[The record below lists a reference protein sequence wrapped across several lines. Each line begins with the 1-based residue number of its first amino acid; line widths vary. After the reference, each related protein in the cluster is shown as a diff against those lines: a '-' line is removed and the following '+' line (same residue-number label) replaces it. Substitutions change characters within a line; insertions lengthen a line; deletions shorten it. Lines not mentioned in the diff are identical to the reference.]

1 MPMNERSMLHWP
13 ISRLNIRAMALV
25 LGMAVVS
32 LGGAAVAAA
41 QPAAPQP
48 SAAAV
53 RGLPDFADLVD
64 QVGPA
69 VVNIRTTAK
78 VRSNN
83 RSGSQTDE
91 EMQEFFRRYFGVPGP
106 RQDPRRNTPQPG
118 DEEETPRGVGSGFV
132 LSADGYVI
140 TNAHVVDGA
149 DEVFVR
155 LIDRREFKARVIGA
169 DERTDVAVVKIDATG
184 LPAVR
189 IGDVNRLRVG
199 EWVIAIGSP
208 FDLDNT
214 VTAGIV
220 SAKARDTG
228 DFLPLIQTDVA
239 INPGNSGGPLI
250 NLRGEVVGINS
261 QIFSRSGG
269 YMGISFAIPMDEAQR
284 VAEQLRTAGRVVR
297 GRIGVTIDQ
306 VTKDIAESIGLPKA
320 IGAFVRSVAEGSP
333 AEKAGIEA
341 GDIVT
346 RFDGKVVERSNDL
359 RRVVGNTKPGLKVP
373 IQVFRSGVYKELSVV
388 VAELE
393 PDRPSKTAANDG
405 RERGAAPAAPK
416 SGAFGLGISN
426 LSDALRREM
435 KVKGGVRV
443 ESVEGAAAR
452 AGLREGDV
460 IVSIAN
466 TEVSDAK
473 EFEAVA
479 AKLDKS
485 KPVTVLFR
493 RGEWAQYA
501 VIRPNR

>member
-1 MPMNERSMLHWP
+1 MSMNKGLELGVAVPARGRGLLRM
-13 ISRLNIRAMALV
+13 RAAALL
-25 LGMAVVS
+25 LGAAAL
-32 LGGAAVAAA
+32 LGGMQEAAVA
-41 QPAAPQP
+41 QPAA
-48 SAAAV
+48 SAAV

-78 VRSNN
+78 ARA
-83 RSGSQTDE
+83 RGSVPQTDE
-91 EMQEFFRRYFGVPGP
+91 DMQEFFRRYFGVPGP
-106 RQDPRRNTPQPG
+106 RQDPHRGVPRPG
-118 DEEETPRGVGSGFV
+118 EDEDATPRGVGSGFL
-132 LSADGYVI
+132 LSSDGYVI

-149 DEVFVR
+149 NEVYVR
-155 LIDRREFKARVIGA
+155 LTDRREFKARVIGS

-284 VAEQLRTAGRVVR
+284 VAEQLRTTGRVVR

-306 VTKDIAESIGLPKA
+306 VTKDIAESIGLAKA
-320 IGAFVRSVAEGSP
+320 AGAFVRSVAEDSP

-346 RFDGKVVERSNDL
+346 RFDGKVIDRSGDL
-359 RRVVGNTKPGLKVP
+359 RRFVGNTKPGVKAP
-373 IQVFRSGVYKELSVV
+373 IQVFRSGAYKELTIT

-393 PDRPSKTAANDG
+393 PERPRRAAAPES
-405 RERGAAPAAPK
+405 RERGAPAAPT
-416 SGAFGLGISN
+416 AFGLVVA
-426 LSDALRREM
+426 DVPDTVRREM
-435 KVKGGVRV
+435 KVKGGVRI
-443 ESVEGAAAR
+443 ESVDGPAAR

-460 IVSIAN
+460 IVAVAN
-466 TEVSDAK
+466 TEISDAK
-473 EFEAVA
+473 EFEAVT
-479 AKLDKS
+479 AKLDKN
-485 KPVTVLFR
+485 KPVTVLYR

-501 VIRPNR
+501 VIRPTR